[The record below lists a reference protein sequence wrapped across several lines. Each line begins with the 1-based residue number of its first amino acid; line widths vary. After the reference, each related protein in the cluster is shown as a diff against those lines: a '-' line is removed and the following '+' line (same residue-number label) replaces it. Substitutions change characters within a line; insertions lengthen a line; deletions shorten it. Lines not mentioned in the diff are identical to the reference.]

1 MSENKLPSW
10 NETPT
15 KKTITDFIEKITKE
29 GSADFIPE
37 EDRIAVFD
45 NDGTLWTEQ
54 PFQIQIIY
62 CLYRIKDLGDK
73 DPS

>member
-54 PFQIQIIY
+54 PFQNN
-62 CLYRIKDLGDK
+62 
-73 DPS
+73 